1 MIFIVFLL
9 LVLFVIYY
17 FHTLEN
23 FNIQT
28 GVKKGFGYVFNPQPP
43 CKNKN
48 NCHSGYY
55 FRSEAYNNCPQF
67 TALGST
73 NTMTKFKK
81 PLTYFK

>member
-1 MIFIVFLL
+1 MIFIVLLL

-23 FNIQT
+23 FRSGIPS
-28 GVKKGFGYVFNPQPP
+28 GYGYVYSPQPP

-48 NCHSGYY
+48 NCYPGYY
-55 FRSEAYNNCPQF
+55 FRTEAYNNCPQF
-67 TALGST
+67 TALGAT